1 MSKPPCTQR
10 SPKYLRLLVALL
22 VGVVGV
28 TLGVCALGET
38 ARVCRAFRSK
48 ELAWGETAAL
58 WPIHS
63 ETHMRYHGLV
73 SQCSHYETHGPNH
86 GGVRAGGKVAHNNT
100 RKDRKSKVRACLTAN
115 TCLPC
120 VRTPHLPAASGH
132 VAQAP
137 RTDPHSPSALPSQ
150 ALLQGAT
157 RLLQGC
163 R

>member
-1 MSKPPCTQR
+1 MFQCILAA
-10 SPKYLRLLVALL
+10 LRL
-22 VGVVGV
+22 GVVPV
-28 TLGVCALGET
+28 QLRAL
-38 ARVCRAFRSK
+38 VCRAFRSK

-58 WPIHS
+58 WPINS
-63 ETHMRYHGLV
+63 ETPMRYHGLV
-73 SQCSHYETHGPNH
+73 SQCSHYETHGANH
-86 GGVRAGGKVAHNNT
+86 GGVRAAGKVAHNNT

-132 VAQAP
+132 VAQAA